1 MSRRSLRPTAGD
13 LSGST
18 RLKVPNLVPLIKV
31 RHQHGY
37 DITDH
42 NKLNTAIGTRKEY
55 DAFVAEP
62 LNYWWMDVLENGPS
76 SIYAP
81 YLDTLLG

>member
-18 RLKVPNLVPLIKV
+18 RLRVPNLVPLIKV

-37 DITDH
+37 DVTDH

-62 LNYWWMDVLENGPS
+62 LNHCGWTCSRMAPAPS
-76 SIYAP
+76 THPIWI
-81 YLDTLLG
+81 LLG